1 MLQELRVSNFAII
14 DNLQISFRGGLNVLS
29 GETGAGKSILLKSL
43 GLLMGDKADASSIR
57 TGAETAV
64 IEGAFDISHRPD
76 IFDKLQK
83 MGVECADATMVVRRL
98 VTGGS
103 SAKARVYINGA
114 LSTLSALRDVV
125 SPLVEVTGHTVPL
138 IEMTGQHD
146 NRSLL
151 AKSYHLELLDQYA
164 GTTAQRGEF
173 ERLYHRRQEI
183 TSTLDTLRSNDRGR
197 AQKLDFLVFSR
208 DEIRSLG
215 LVPGDEI
222 AIESEAKRIKY
233 AARLMEFS
241 ALVDATL
248 ESEDDSILARLKRL
262 ISRSHELRTMD
273 PALPERLAPL
283 EQASLLLR
291 DVAFE
296 MRNYGDGLDADPER
310 LDALEA
316 RLSRLRQLQKKYG
329 QSAESILQELEK
341 IENEICELESSDE
354 RIGILEAELTEIAT
368 KMTSLGQDLHRRRR
382 EAAVLF
388 TKEVN
393 AELLD
398 LNMKGVEFL
407 AAVELLPNAP
417 LAPQSSGFSDVEF
430 MTKTSRGDVARA
442 LAKAASGGELSRIL
456 LSIKRVVGTGAHPR
470 TYLFDEVDAGVSGE
484 TAEKVGRKLK
494 EIANGQQVIC
504 VTHLPQ
510 VACCGDVHF
519 FIEKSG
525 QQADGVATMRVSELP
540 AEARVTEIARLI
552 SGEKLSPTSIAHAK
566 QLLGMIHD
574 ATADQR
580 KLSAKEHASTPSEA
594 LPTKRGKN
602 RPAER

>member
-14 DNLQISFRGGLNVLS
+14 DNLQIAFRGGLNVLS

-43 GLLMGDKADASSIR
+43 GLLMGEKADASSIR
-57 TGAETAV
+57 TGAESAV
-64 IEGAFDISHRPD
+64 IEGSFDISHRPD
-76 IFDKLQK
+76 ITEKLQT
-83 MGVECADATMVVRRL
+83 MGIECDEATMVVRR
-98 VTGGS
+98 VVSSGV

-146 NRSLL
+146 NRNLL

-164 GTTAQRGEF
+164 GTAQQRGEF
-173 ERLYHRRQEI
+173 EALFHRRQEI
-183 TSTLDTLRSNDRGR
+183 ITALDTLRSNDRER

-208 DEIRSLG
+208 DEIRALD
-215 LVPGDEI
+215 LAPGDEV

-241 ALVDATL
+241 AQVDATL
-248 ESEDDSILARLKRL
+248 EGDEDSVVSRITRLV
-262 ISRSHELRTMD
+262 SRGHELRTMD

-283 EQASLLLR
+283 EQANLLLQ

-296 MRNYGDGLDADPER
+296 MRSYGEGLEADPER
-310 LDALEA
+310 LEALEA

-329 QSAESILQELEK
+329 QTAESILEELVK
-341 IENEICELESSDE
+341 IEAEIGDLEASDE
-354 RIGILEAELTEIAT
+354 RIGELEAELTSVSA
-368 KMTSLGQDLHRRRR
+368 KMEALGHDLHRRRR
-382 EAAVLF
+382 EAALLF
-388 TKEVN
+388 AKEVN

-407 AAVELLPNAP
+407 ASVELLPNAVQAP
-417 LAPQSSGFSDVEF
+417 LSTGFSDIEF

-470 TYLFDEVDAGVSGE
+470 TYLFDEVDTGVSGE

-525 QQADGVATMRVSELP
+525 QKSDGVAAMTVTEMKS
-540 AEARVTEIARLI
+540 EARIKEVARLI

-566 QLLGMIHD
+566 QLLGLIHEPKR
-574 ATADQR
+574 AAQ
-580 KLSAKEHASTPSEA
+580 KEPVSRNKS
-594 LPTKRGKN
+594 RS
-602 RPAER
+602 AER

>member
-14 DNLQISFRGGLNVLS
+14 DNLQIAFRGGLNVLS

-43 GLLMGDKADASSIR
+43 GLLMGEKADASSIR
-57 TGAETAV
+57 TGAESAV
-64 IEGAFDISHRPD
+64 IEGSFDIAHRPD
-76 IFDKLQK
+76 INEKLQT
-83 MGVECADATMVVRRL
+83 MGIECDDATMVVRR
-98 VTGGS
+98 VISSGA

-146 NRSLL
+146 NRNLL

-164 GTTAQRGEF
+164 GTAPQRGEF
-173 ERLYHRRQEI
+173 EALFHRRQEI
-183 TSTLDTLRSNDRGR
+183 IATLDTLRSNDRER

-208 DEIRSLG
+208 DEIRSLE

-241 ALVDATL
+241 AQVDATL
-248 ESEDDSILARLKRL
+248 EGDEDSVVSRIKRL
-262 ISRSHELRTMD
+262 ASRGHELRTMD
-273 PALPERLAPL
+273 PTLPERLAPL
-283 EQASLLLR
+283 EQATLLLQ

-296 MRNYGDGLDADPER
+296 MRSYGEGLEADPER

-329 QSAESILQELEK
+329 TTAESILEELVK
-341 IENEICELESSDE
+341 IETEIDDLEASDD
-354 RIGILEAELTEIAT
+354 RIGELEAELTAVT
-368 KMTSLGQDLHRRRR
+368 DKMGVLGHDLHLRRR
-382 EAAVLF
+382 EAALLF
-388 TKEVN
+388 AKEVN

-407 AAVELLPNAP
+407 ASVELLPNAVQAP
-417 LAPQSSGFSDVEF
+417 LSTGFSDIEF

-470 TYLFDEVDAGVSGE
+470 TYLFDEVDTGVSGE

-494 EIANGQQVIC
+494 EIASGQQVIC

-525 QQADGVATMRVSELP
+525 QKTDGVAAMT
-540 AEARVTEIARLI
+540 VTEMKSESRIKEVARLI

-566 QLLGMIHD
+566 QLLGLIHESNRTQQKD
-574 ATADQR
+574 SVSRNKTRSADR
-580 KLSAKEHASTPSEA
+580 
-594 LPTKRGKN
+594 
-602 RPAER
+602 